1 VTVNHQEFV
10 AEHFERHRKHLHT
23 SARRMLGSDTDAD
36 DALQE
41 AWIRINLADTSD
53 IENPAGWLTTIVA
66 RVCLTMLRSRKNRH
80 DLPTHDLP
88 EEDADPVGRQVE
100 SGPEDQVVEA
110 DMVGVA
116 LLVVLEHLTPAE
128 RLAFVLHDVFD
139 LPFDEIAP
147 VLGRTAAA
155 ARQLAS
161 RARRRVRGAETD
173 GAPDVARRAEVVRAF
188 LAASRSGNFQA
199 LLELLDPEAEARS
212 DFAAV
217 AMGSPDN
224 VRGATAVAQMFSG
237 RAKAAKAAFIDG
249 EAGAVWAH
257 GSTVKVAFL
266 FTVEGDRVT
275 GIELVADAD
284 TICGFEVDLVEA

>member
-1 VTVNHQEFV
+1 MNHQEFV
-10 AEHFERHRKHLHT
+10 AEHFERHRKHLHS

-53 IENPAGWLTTIVA
+53 IENPAGWLTTVVA
-66 RVCLTMLRSRKNRH
+66 RVCLSMLRSRKNRH
-80 DLPTHDLP
+80 DMPTDEP
-88 EEDADPVGRQVE
+88 AEDADPVGRQIE

-116 LLVVLEHLTPAE
+116 LVVVLEHLTPAE

-139 LPFDEIAP
+139 LPFDQIAP
-147 VLGRTAAA
+147 VVGRTAAA

-161 RARRRVRGAETD
+161 RARRRVRGADT
-173 GAPDVARRAEVVRAF
+173 GNAPDVARRAEVVRAF

-217 AMGSPDN
+217 AMGSPDS
-224 VRGATAVAQMFSG
+224 VHGADAVAQMFSG

-266 FTVEGDRVT
+266 FTVAGDRVM

-284 TICGFEVDLVEA
+284 TISGFEVSLVEA